1 MVAVTNMHNP
11 NDTSAKG
18 CSYAPKIAST
28 AMSATPAM
36 VGIRNARFRL
46 SSELLRQAISGPMPV
61 RKISARPIGMLMRLK
76 NGASTLI
83 FSPVTASEITGNMVP
98 HSTAKQLATRIRL
111 LNMKLDSRD
120 TTLSRRAS
128 LFRYFKR
135 SRIRITVAAI
145 PTARNITKYLPM
157 GDCAKAC
164 TELTTPERV
173 RNVPKMHRK
182 KVPEIRTM
190 FQTFIMPFFS
200 CIITECRNA
209 VAVIQGSSD
218 AFSTGSQ
225 AQYPPQPSTAY
236 AQPCPSRMPALWN
249 SHVTMVQRLVV

>member
-1 MVAVTNMHNP
+1 M
-11 NDTSAKG
+11 DG
-18 CSYAPKIAST
+18 PKNE
-28 AMSATPAM
+28 
-36 VGIRNARFRL
+36 RRRL
-46 SSELLRQAISGPMPV
+46 SIELLRQAISGPMPV
-61 RKISARPIGMLMRLK
+61 SSIRPNAMGTLMRLK

-83 FSPVTASEITGNMVP
+83 FSPVTASEITGKSVP

-145 PTARNITKYLPM
+145 PMARKITKYLPM

-164 TELTTPERV
+164 TELTTPDRV

-182 KVPEIRTM
+182 KVPEIKTM

-200 CIITECRNA
+200 CIITEWRNA

-236 AQPCPSRMPALWN
+236 AQPCPSRIPVLWN
-249 SHVTMVQRLVV
+249 SQVTIVHRRVV

>member
-1 MVAVTNMHNP
+1 M
-11 NDTSAKG
+11 
-18 CSYAPKIAST
+18 ASPIMT
-28 AMSATPAM
+28 TMPAID
-36 VGIRNARFRL
+36 GQKNARRKL
-46 SSELLRQAISGPMPV
+46 STELLRQAISGPTPV
-61 RKISARPIGMLMRLK
+61 RNSSPNAIGMLMRLK

-83 FSPVTASEITGNMVP
+83 FSPVTASEITGNNVP

-120 TTLSRRAS
+120 ITLSRRAS
-128 LFRYFKR
+128 DFRYFKR
-135 SRIRITVAAI
+135 SRIKITVAAM
-145 PTARNITKYLPM
+145 PTARKITKYLPM

-173 RNVPKMHRK
+173 RNVPKIHRK

-200 CIITECRNA
+200 CIITECRKA

-225 AQYPPQPSTAY
+225 AQYPPHPSTAY

>member
-1 MVAVTNMHNP
+1 MAN
-11 NDTSAKG
+11 
-18 CSYAPKIAST
+18 ST
-28 AMSATPAM
+28 INATPHT

-46 SSELLRQAISGPMPV
+46 SSELLRQAISGPTPV
-61 RKISARPIGMLMRLK
+61 RNINASPIGMLMRLK

-83 FSPVTASEITGNMVP
+83 FSPVTASEITGNSVP

-111 LNMKLDSRD
+111 LNMKLDSRE

-135 SRIRITVAAI
+135 SKIKITVAAI
-145 PTARNITKYLPM
+145 PMARNITKYLPM

-182 KVPEIRTM
+182 KVPETRTM
-190 FQTFIMPFFS
+190 FHTFIMPFFS

-209 VAVIQGSSD
+209 VAVINGSSD
-218 AFSTGSQ
+218 ALSTGSQ

-236 AQPCPSRMPALWN
+236 AQPCPNRIPVLWN
-249 SHVTMVQRLVV
+249 SQVTIVQRRVV

>member
-1 MVAVTNMHNP
+1 M
-11 NDTSAKG
+11 
-18 CSYAPKIAST
+18 ASST
-28 AMSATPAM
+28 MSATPAM
-36 VGIRNARFRL
+36 VGIRNARLRL
-46 SSELLRQAISGPMPV
+46 STELLRQAINGPMPV
-61 RKISARPIGMLMRLK
+61 RKIKANPIGMLMRLK

-120 TTLSRRAS
+120 ITLSRRAS
-128 LFRYFKR
+128 DFRYFRR
-135 SRIRITVAAI
+135 SKIRITVAAI

-182 KVPEIRTM
+182 NELETSTM

-200 CIITECRNA
+200 CIMTECRKA
-209 VAVIQGSSD
+209 VLLSQGRND

-225 AQYPPQPSTAY
+225 AQ
-236 AQPCPSRMPALWN
+236 
-249 SHVTMVQRLVV
+249 